1 MSLHSSL
8 NGLGYG
14 DMAESMKAYLQ
25 KFWVLKLMG
34 KPFPSLEK
42 TVNGFRRLP
51 KFSIFSRPKSFN
63 H

>member
-34 KPFPSLEK
+34 KPFPLLEK
-42 TVNGFRRLP
+42 HCKQVSTST
-51 KFSIFSRPKSFN
+51 KIFHFL
-63 H
+63 